1 MTKLVEAKA
10 WPGDKV
16 KIIKPGLEGVVVQ
29 LTILPGMI
37 IYTVKFWYDEI
48 PDDYQAQDFEI
59 EVIDEK

>member
-10 WPGDKV
+10 WPGDRV
-16 KIIKPGLEGVVVQ
+16 KIIKPGIEGQIVQ

-37 IYTVKFWYDEI
+37 IYTVKYWDEGI
-48 PDDYQAQDFEI
+48 ADDYQAQDFEI